1 MALQGLMQDYQLL
14 VLQELGGN
22 QTCSST
28 LVVFSMCTLE
38 ILGKGKS
45 TSQGWEIP
53 VLPTL

>member
-38 ILGKGKS
+38 ILGRGKS